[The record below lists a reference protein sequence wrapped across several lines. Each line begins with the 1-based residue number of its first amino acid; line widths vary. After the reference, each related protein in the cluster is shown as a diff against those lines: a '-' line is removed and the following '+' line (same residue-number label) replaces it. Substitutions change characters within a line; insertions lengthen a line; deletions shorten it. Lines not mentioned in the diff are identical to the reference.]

1 MNTLFVDDSTERWQD
16 FSAIAGKMGWNA
28 AWAIDYNAATNGFGY
43 REYDIV
49 FLDHDLGEGKMT
61 GYDVAKFMVQHGIN
75 CKFVVIHT
83 MNPVG
88 AENINTLL
96 RNTGYRTFRMSGCW
110 NDEKLMQSLNG
121 VIAGIEDLN
130 NGP

>member
-1 MNTLFVDDSTERWQD
+1 MNTLFIDDTTERWQD
-16 FSAIAGKMGWNA
+16 FSKIAVSFGWNA

-61 GYDVAKFMVQHGIN
+61 GYDVAKFMIQHGIN
-75 CKFVVIHT
+75 CKLVVIHT

-88 AENINTLL
+88 AENIHTLL
-96 RNTGYRTFRMSGCW
+96 RNTGYNTIRASGSW
-110 NDEKLMQSLNG
+110 KDAEFLKKLVS
-121 VIAGIEDLN
+121 VVN
-130 NGP
+130 NP

>member
-1 MNTLFVDDSTERWQD
+1 MNTLFVDDATERWQE
-16 FSAIAGKMGWNA
+16 FSAIATKLGWNA

-43 REYDIV
+43 RDYDIV
-49 FLDHDLGEGKMT
+49 FLDHDLGEGRMT
-61 GYDVAKFMVQHGIN
+61 GYDVAKFMVQHAIN

-88 AENINTLL
+88 AENIHTLL

-121 VIAGIEDLN
+121 VIAGIQELN
-130 NGP
+130 DGL